1 MRIQKIAYLNGGEIL
16 AKTVMTPDYKILLSE
31 GTKLR
36 KEYIEKLGELGVKEV
51 FVEDEINT
59 QEVKI
64 LKDETGKNQERKIQ
78 T

>member
-36 KEYIEKLGELGVKEV
+36 KEYME
-51 FVEDEINT
+51 N
-59 QEVKI
+59 
-64 LKDETGKNQERKIQ
+64 
-78 T
+78 